1 MRTIKQIDCR
11 LDELGQEVE
20 DLRLDEAGGS
30 DLYSWNIGFVFEGD
44 SLQTPDWGE
53 TSVPTLLSILVN
65 GGIIGY
71 PNYAVSGQ
79 TTTQMVSQYATQGA
93 LSKPEDNELKW
104 YSVEGGIND
113 MQAGDSAADI
123 IGRLTVLYALSRADG
138 YKVLAWTLHDWTDDA
153 TKITKTATIN
163 AWILAHPELYD
174 KVLRMDQLFYSYADQ
189 SAEYVDRIH
198 PNATGRGRLVQ
209 AIYDLV
215 PHGPPTAD
223 KFNGMF
229 PVSITSPNITTT
241 GLLTIERA
249 TPSGYNKINFNTK
262 DIGGGVTRT
271 DWQFGPHGDNNY
283 QIRQD
288 GVLRTKWDF
297 VTTEL
302 SHVGPFVAQSLNCIN
317 PYGGLPLSVTSN
329 FSASGSVGNLFAP
342 SLQNGNYVFMSVGRS
357 LGTSEAAL
365 FGLAGAGTSP
375 YVFLGIAGR
384 SSTDFRIM
392 PTGNIILGN
401 IPDYGH
407 RLSVDGV
414 IAANVD
420 LIAGRGLRIM
430 APVVPATAA
439 STGVAGDVAWDA
451 SFLYVCVATNTW
463 KRTALTT
470 W

>member
-1 MRTIKQIDCR
+1 MKAIEITTASNSERSDIQKA
-11 LDELGQEVE
+11 LDVLGNV
-20 DLRLDEAGGS
+20 GWIFG
-30 DLYSWNIGFVFEGD
+30 GD
-44 SLQTPDWGE
+44 SLQTPDWGA
-53 TSVPTLLSILVN
+53 SSISSLLAELED
-65 GGIIGY
+65 GGLIALR
-71 PNYAVSGQ
+71 NFAVSGQ
-79 TTTQMVSQYATQGA
+79 TTTKIRDLYASQAHLYAPKNG
-93 LSKPEDNELKW
+93 ERIV
-104 YSVEGGIND
+104 YSVDGMIND
-113 MQAGDSAADI
+113 IQEGESTAAI
-123 IGRLTVLYALSRADG
+123 ISRLTSIYANAKADNLE
-138 YKVLAWTLHDWTDDA
+138 VMAWTMHDWTDDA
-153 TKITKTATIN
+153 TKKAKTATIN
-163 AWILAHPELYD
+163 DWLLANQTQFDYL
-174 KVLRMDQLFYSYADQ
+174 LRMDLLFPTYAGMEAQ
-189 SAEYVDRIH
+189 FEDRIH
-198 PNATGRGRLVQ
+198 PNAIGRMRMVQ
-209 AIYDLV
+209 AMYSLV
-215 PHGPPTAD
+215 PHGPANGR
-223 KFNGMF
+223 KFTG
-229 PVSITSPNITTT
+229 SIGKDLFVPNITTT

-302 SHVGPFVAQSLNCIN
+302 SHVGPFLAQSLNCVN
-317 PYGGLPLSVTSN
+317 PFGGLPLSASSN

-365 FGLAGAGTSP
+365 FGLADAGTSP

-414 IAANVD
+414 IAASVD

-430 APVVPATAA
+430 APVVPATATA
-439 STGVAGDVAWDA
+439 AGVAGDVAWDA

-463 KRTALTT
+463 KRAAIAA